1 MRLLKKTLIAVGLLV
16 LLKVVLIVL
25 DKYSPLTIL
34 FHRNLITGLQLFIFL
49 WLVIG
54 IIIDLLVKKDTRKAS
69 RITWIILLVIVA
81 GFELL
86 FLYWLK
92 NPAKVPA
99 TMYGSVKEYY
109 IHNYR
114 NIVQVER
121 SCAEFDSM
129 FFYRLRPNN
138 QCQFSNVEFSNT
150 IKTNSK
156 GVRDDEASLSRPDV
170 ICIGDSYTMGWGVE
184 QDQSFPSVLEKSTG
198 LKVLNAGMS
207 SFGTVR
213 ELRKLSTL
221 DTSNCK
227 WVVLQYC
234 GNDVEENKTYVDKG
248 FNLQTS
254 GAAAYDTLLRRS
266 EWNHA
271 YYPGK
276 TFFSVGM
283 FRIKQAIKDL
293 RKKDTTY
300 VIPVGPAQVVTI
312 PESAK
317 MFAEI
322 LRRHA
327 ALLKNRNL
335 IVLYVAEGRKDFVF
349 VESVKQL
356 LSTSPY
362 KEEITNPVHFVNT
375 SSLLDTSDNYVLD
388 DHYNAKG
395 HEKIAGAIKAI
406 ITTN

>member
-16 LLKVVLIVL
+16 LLKIVLILL

-49 WLVIG
+49 WLVLG
-54 IIIDLLVKKDTRKAS
+54 IIIDLFVRKDARKAS
-69 RITWIILLVIVA
+69 RITWIVLLLVVA

-86 FLYWLK
+86 FMYWLK
-92 NPAKVPA
+92 NPAKIPA

-109 IHNYR
+109 VHNYR

-129 FFYRLRPNN
+129 FFYRLRPNS
-138 QCQFSNVEFSNT
+138 QCTFGNIEFSNN
-150 IKTNSK
+150 IKTNSI
-156 GVRDDEASLSRPDV
+156 GLRDDEASLSRPDI
-170 ICIGDSYTMGWGVE
+170 ICIGDSYTMGWGVDQE
-184 QDQSFPSVLEKSTG
+184 QSFPSLLEKSTG

-213 ELRKLSTL
+213 ELRRLSSV

-234 GNDVEENKTYVDKG
+234 GNDVEENKAYIDKG

-254 GAAAYDTLLRRS
+254 GAAAYDTLVRRS

-293 RKKDTTY
+293 RKKDTSY
-300 VIPVGPAQVVTI
+300 VIPIGPAQVVTI

-322 LRRHA
+322 LRHNA
-327 ALLKNRNL
+327 ALLQNRSL
-335 IVLYVAEGRKDFVF
+335 VVLYIAEGRKDFVF

-356 LSTSPY
+356 LATSPY
-362 KEEITNPVHFVNT
+362 KEAITSPVYFVNT
-375 SSLLDTSDNYVLD
+375 SSMLDESDVYILD
-388 DHYNAKG
+388 DHYNARG
-395 HEKIAGAIKAI
+395 HEKIASAIKSI
-406 ITTN
+406 IQR

>member
-16 LLKVVLIVL
+16 LLKVVGILL
-25 DKYSPLTIL
+25 EKYSPMTIL
-34 FHRNLITGLQLFIFL
+34 FHRNLIIGLQLFIFL

-54 IIIDLLVKKDTRKAS
+54 ILVDLFVRKDARKAG
-69 RITWIILLVIVA
+69 RITWIVLILIVA

-86 FLYWLK
+86 FTYWLK
-92 NPAKVPA
+92 NPTKVPA
-99 TMYGSVKEYY
+99 SMYGSVKEYY

-114 NIVQVER
+114 HIVQVER

-138 QCQFSNVEFSNT
+138 QCTFGNVEFSNT

-156 GVRDDEASLSRPDV
+156 GLRDDEASLSRPDV

-184 QDQSFPSVLEKSTG
+184 QDQSFPSLLEKNTG

-254 GAAAYDTLLRRS
+254 GAAAYDTLVRRS

-276 TFFSVGM
+276 AFFSIGM

-300 VIPVGPAQVVTI
+300 VIPLGPGQVVTI

-322 LRRHA
+322 LRHNA
-327 ALLKNRNL
+327 TLLKNRSL

-362 KEEITNPVHFVNT
+362 KEEITSPVHFLNT
-375 SSLLDTSDNYVLD
+375 SSLLDSSDNYVLD
-388 DHYNAKG
+388 DHYRAKG
-395 HEKIAGAIKAI
+395 HEKIAAAIKGI
-406 ITTN
+406 IKP